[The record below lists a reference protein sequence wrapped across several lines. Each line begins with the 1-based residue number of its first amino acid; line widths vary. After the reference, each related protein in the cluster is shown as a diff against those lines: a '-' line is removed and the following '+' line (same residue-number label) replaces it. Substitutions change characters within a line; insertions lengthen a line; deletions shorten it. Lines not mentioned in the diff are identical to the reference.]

1 MLEWIVSSAALC
13 ALVVGLRYL
22 LRGRIGL
29 RLQYALWGLVLLR
42 LLLPVSFG
50 SSRLSILNA
59 LPGEEKLLPAAAVDS
74 LPETGAAAPLPDEA
88 PVPASPG
95 TLDLTSRETLARPAA
110 TEAAPAAFYSAER
123 QRTDWTGKHWRM

>member
-13 ALVVGLRYL
+13 AVVIGLRYL

-50 SSRLSILNA
+50 SSRLSIMNA
-59 LPGEEKLLPAAAVDS
+59 LPEEEKLLP
-74 LPETGAAAPLPDEA
+74 P
-88 PVPASPG
+88 
-95 TLDLTSRETLARPAA
+95 
-110 TEAAPAAFYSAER
+110 APAAYSAR
-123 QRTDWTGKHWRM
+123 KRSA